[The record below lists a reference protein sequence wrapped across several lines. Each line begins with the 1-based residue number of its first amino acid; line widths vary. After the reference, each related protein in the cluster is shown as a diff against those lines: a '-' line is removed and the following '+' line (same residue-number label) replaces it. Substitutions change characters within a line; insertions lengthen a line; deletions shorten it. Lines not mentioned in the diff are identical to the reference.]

1 MRNEQ
6 RQRWIVGLWWVPSQC
21 ALQVHRNNDLSFYI
35 YRHRIYSKRG
45 ARSVFIKS
53 TWDCKESLSI
63 YVARSHRFPTGDRA
77 NNLFI
82 YDFPSYICFEFFF
95 FFVGVFYDVKSL
107 THTTHTIHLTS
118 TSIFF
123 FRMLYRQ
130 NTRNEIAAISTHWY
144 RRVMLIIADDA
155 HNTLCH
161 LSNAPALM
169 MWIQHVCDTN
179 VTTASKNQTTFGQ
192 N

>member
-95 FFVGVFYDVKSL
+95 CGSFLRCQITHAHNAYHSFNVHFV
-107 THTTHTIHLTS
+107 
-118 TSIFF
+118 FF

-179 VTTASKNQTTFGQ
+179 VTSKNQTTFGQ